1 MTEEERYE
9 KLNDK
14 LDRILDKLESKFKGV
29 DEKLSNHEVR
39 IVVLETHD
47 KADKADKS
55 DWKSQIIG
63 LLVKAVAVGAVAVAS
78 LAGAGGILA
87 KIYGV

>member
-14 LDRILDKLESKFKGV
+14 LDRILDKLESKFQGV

-47 KADKADKS
+47 KSDKG
-55 DWKSQIIG
+55 DWKSQTIG

-87 KIYGV
+87 KIFGV

>member
-9 KLNDK
+9 RLEAKI
-14 LDRILDKLESKFKGV
+14 DRILDKLESKFQGV

-47 KADKADKS
+47 KADKG
-55 DWKSQIIG
+55 DWKTQTIG
-63 LLVKAVAVGAVAVAS
+63 LLVKAVAVGTVAVAS

>member
-9 KLNDK
+9 RLEAKI
-14 LDRILDKLESKFKGV
+14 DRILDKLESKFQGV

-47 KADKADKS
+47 KADKG
-55 DWKSQIIG
+55 DWKNQTIG
-63 LLVKAVAVGAVAVAS
+63 LLVKALAVGAVAVAS

-87 KIYGV
+87 KIFGV

>member
-14 LDRILDKLESKFKGV
+14 LDRILDKLESKFQGV

-47 KADKADKS
+47 KSDKG
-55 DWKSQIIG
+55 DWKGQIIG
-63 LLVKAVAVGAVAVAS
+63 LLVKSVVVCSVAIAT

-87 KIYGV
+87 KIFGV

>member
-1 MTEEERYE
+1 MTEEERY
-9 KLNDK
+9 DK
-14 LDRILDKLESKFKGV
+14 LDQKLDKILDKLS
-29 DEKLSNHEVR
+29 EKLEDMGKTLQNHEVR

-47 KADKADKS
+47 KSDKN

-63 LLVKAVAVGAVAVAS
+63 LLVKTVIVGSVTVAS

-87 KIYGV
+87 KIFGAS